1 MDDSHDRS
9 HTLKDIA
16 QSCGVSLTTVSYA
29 LRNHPCVQ
37 LKTAKR
43 IRAVA
48 SRLKYDPA
56 ANTAARKMVLRR
68 HGREVLN
75 HVVGLFIPPAF
86 HTTAYYARLF
96 EGIMEVLTKEGY
108 AILITYDYGPHDP
121 QRTRIP
127 PAFLAGNIDG
137 LITFP
142 RNDPS
147 FLNTLRGSAG
157 FGARPVVSLLQSQHE
172 CAGVMADFSAG
183 AEAAAAY
190 LLDLGHRRF
199 LFLRWIYEAPPRGFE
214 SEFLKWEGVCRAFS
228 DRGLKVERHV
238 QVAQIRSYH
247 WLDPRMLHDLNAE
260 LLTTVEIDRRCVRL
274 ASYLREHPE
283 ITAVLAMNDA
293 SALRAWALLE
303 REGIRVPRDV
313 SIVGFDDTDPKLDAA
328 GKNLLTTVRLPLEEL
343 GREAARQL
351 VGAITGR
358 AKMVEPVILPT
369 ERVVRGS
376 TAVPGRRGNV
386 RVGSLNKN
394 A

>member
-1 MDDSHDRS
+1 MIESLDRS
-9 HTLKDIA
+9 STLKDIA

-29 LRNHPCVQ
+29 LREHPCVN

-43 IRAVA
+43 IRSAA
-48 SRLKYDPA
+48 ARLRYDPA
-56 ANTAARKMVLRR
+56 AHTAARKMVLRQ

-108 AILITYDYGPHDP
+108 AILITYDYSPHDP
-121 QRTRIP
+121 QPTRIP

-142 RNDPS
+142 RSEPL
-147 FLNTLRGSAG
+147 FLNKLRGAAG
-157 FGARPVVSLLQSQHE
+157 FGARPVVSLLQSQKD
-172 CAGVMADFSAG
+172 CAGVMAGYAAG
-183 AEAAAAY
+183 AEAAAAH

-214 SEFLKWEGVCRAFS
+214 SEFLKWEGLCRAFS
-228 DRGLKVERHV
+228 ARRLKVDHHV

-260 LLTTVEIDRRCVRL
+260 ELTTVEIDGCYVGL

-313 SIVGFDDTDPKLDAA
+313 SIVGFDDTDPKLDAD

-358 AKMVEPVILPT
+358 TKREEPVILPT
-369 ERVVRGS
+369 ELVVRGS
-376 TAVPGRRGNV
+376 TAVPCNQRMAAIEDRRVNQ
-386 RVGSLNKN
+386 
-394 A
+394 